1 MRGFYCDI
9 LRYNRDM
16 VRPAM
21 LCLLGVLALQ
31 AAAEIPLSTPA
42 DDRSTEPPVV
52 AAMRDQIAG
61 REYAAVAS
69 QAERLVAEIE
79 ARTDRYE
86 PTLVEPLTLLGDAR
100 LGLEQPQAAL
110 NAYDR
115 AKHITRITEGVQS
128 LEQVRL
134 LYREAVALD
143 ELGDRSGANERHE
156 FAYSLR
162 RREHGDLSL
171 DMLPAI
177 NDLIAWYRHH
187 YKFRPAQILYESA
200 LDILREH
207 YEPDDPRIIGALR
220 GYVDTF
226 RQRRFGTREVG
237 RGGFRAWPPGVNRD
251 PPWYKTRSYSR
262 GKKAL
267 LEIYELVEGKS
278 SSTDADIAAAAL
290 ELADWHLLYDESG
303 LAMRYYRRAWSL
315 LLSDQTALE
324 AAFGS
329 PTPLYVPNPD
339 RRTKAVDNDAPPDG
353 VVVLALTITHRGH
366 VVGRK
371 TLRAEPHNIMEFK
384 VRKAAKRAVYRPAF
398 ANADPVRWKGFEL
411 EYRYEYLDDGRVAW
425 R

>member
-1 MRGFYCDI
+1 
-9 LRYNRDM
+9 M
-16 VRPAM
+16 VRPAT
-21 LCLLGVLALQ
+21 LCLLGGLALQ
-31 AAAEIPLSTPA
+31 AAAEIPLAIPEA
-42 DDRSTEPPVV
+42 DRSAESSVV

-61 REYAAVAS
+61 REYAVVAS
-69 QAERLVAEIE
+69 QAQSLVADIE

-86 PTLVEPLTLLGDAR
+86 PALVEPLTLLGDAR
-100 LGLEQPQAAL
+100 LGMEQPQAAL
-110 NAYDR
+110 DAYGR
-115 AKHITRITEGVQS
+115 AKHITRIAEGVQS
-128 LEQVRL
+128 LDQLRL

-143 ELGDRSGANERHE
+143 ELGDRAGANERHE

-162 RREHGDLSL
+162 RREYGDDTLE
-171 DMLPAI
+171 MLPAI

-262 GKKAL
+262 GRKAL
-267 LEIYELVEGKS
+267 LEVYELVEGKS
-278 SSTDADIAAAAL
+278 SSTDADMAAAAL

-315 LLSDQTALE
+315 LQSDQVALE
-324 AAFGS
+324 SAFGS

-339 RRTKAVDNDAPPDG
+339 RRTKAVDTDAPPDG

-371 TLRAEPHNIMEFK
+371 TLRAEPHDIMEFK

>member
-1 MRGFYCDI
+1 M
-9 LRYNRDM
+9 
-16 VRPAM
+16 
-21 LCLLGVLALQ
+21 
-31 AAAEIPLSTPA
+31 
-42 DDRSTEPPVV
+42 
-52 AAMRDQIAG
+52 AAMRDRIAG
-61 REYAAVAS
+61 REYAAVATE
-69 QAERLVAEIE
+69 AERLVVEIE
-79 ARTDRYE
+79 AQTDRYE
-86 PTLVEPLTLLGDAR
+86 PALVEPLTLLGDAR
-100 LGLEQPQAAL
+100 LGMGQPQAAL
-110 NAYDR
+110 DAYDR
-115 AKHITRITEGVQS
+115 AKHITRISQGVQS
-128 LEQVRL
+128 LEQLRL

-143 ELGDRSGANERHE
+143 ELGDRAGANERHE

-162 RREHGDLSL
+162 RREHGDDDLE
-171 DMLPAI
+171 MLRAI
-177 NDLIAWYRHH
+177 NDLIGWYRHH

-237 RGGFRAWPPGVNRD
+237 RGGFRAWPPGANRD

-267 LEIYELVEGKS
+267 IEIYELIEGKT
-278 SSTDADIAAAAL
+278 SSTDGEIASAAL

-315 LLSDQTALE
+315 LQSDQAALE

>member
-1 MRGFYCDI
+1 M
-9 LRYNRDM
+9 M
-16 VRPAM
+16 RPAT
-21 LCLLGVLALQ
+21 LCLLGGLALQ
-31 AAAEIPLSTPA
+31 AAAEIPLSVPA
-42 DDRSTEPPVV
+42 DDRSAELPVV

-86 PTLVEPLTLLGDAR
+86 PELVEPLTLLGDAR
-100 LGLEQPQAAL
+100 LGMGQPQAAL
-110 NAYDR
+110 DAYDR
-115 AKHITRITEGVQS
+115 AKHITRISEGVQS
-128 LEQVRL
+128 LEQLRL

-143 ELGDRSGANERHE
+143 ELGDRAGANERHE

-162 RREHGDLSL
+162 RREYSDDSL
-171 DMLPAI
+171 EMLPAI

-200 LDILREH
+200 LDILRAN

-237 RGGFRAWPPGVNRD
+237 RGGFRAWPPGANRD

-267 LEIYELVEGKS
+267 LEIYELIEGKS
-278 SSTDADIAAAAL
+278 SSTDAEIAAAAL

-315 LLSDQTALE
+315 MQSDQAALE

-339 RRTKAVDNDAPPDG
+339 RRTKAVEDDAPPDG

-398 ANADPVRWKGFEL
+398 ADADPVRWKGFEL

>member
-1 MRGFYCDI
+1 
-9 LRYNRDM
+9 M
-16 VRPAM
+16 VRPAT
-21 LCLLGVLALQ
+21 LCLLGGLALQ
-31 AAAEIPLSTPA
+31 AAAEIPLSVPA
-42 DDRSTEPPVV
+42 DDRSAELPVV

-69 QAERLVAEIE
+69 QAETLVAEIE

-86 PTLVEPLTLLGDAR
+86 PELIEPLTLLGDAR
-100 LGLEQPQAAL
+100 LGMGQPQAAL
-110 NAYDR
+110 DVYDR

-128 LEQVRL
+128 LEQLRL

-143 ELGDRSGANERHE
+143 ELGDRAGANERHE

-162 RREHGDLSL
+162 RREYSDDSL
-171 DMLPAI
+171 EMLPAI

-200 LDILREH
+200 LDILREN

-237 RGGFRAWPPGVNRD
+237 RGGFRAWPPGANRD
-251 PPWYKTRSYSR
+251 PPWYKTRSYIR
-262 GKKAL
+262 GRKAL
-267 LEIYELVEGKS
+267 LEIYELIEGKG
-278 SSTDADIAAAAL
+278 SSTDAEIAAAAL

-315 LLSDQTALE
+315 MQSDQAALE

-398 ANADPVRWKGFEL
+398 ADADPVRWKGFEL

>member
-1 MRGFYCDI
+1 
-9 LRYNRDM
+9 M
-16 VRPAM
+16 VRPTT

-31 AAAEIPLSTPA
+31 AAAEIPLSIPA
-42 DDRSTEPPVV
+42 DDDRPAESAVV
-52 AAMRDQIAG
+52 ASMRDQIAG
-61 REYAAVAS
+61 REYASVAA
-69 QAERLVAEIE
+69 QAERLVADIE
-79 ARTDRYE
+79 SRTDRYD
-86 PTLVEPLTLLGDAR
+86 PALVEPLTLLGDAR
-100 LGLEQPQAAL
+100 LGMDQHQTAL
-110 NAYDR
+110 DAYDR
-115 AKHITRITEGVQS
+115 AKHVLRIAEGPQS
-128 LEQVRL
+128 LEQLRL

-143 ELGDRSGANERHE
+143 ALGDRSGANERHE

-162 RREHGDLSL
+162 RREHGDDTLEL
-171 DMLPAI
+171 LPAI

-200 LDILREH
+200 LDILRDN

-251 PPWYKTRSYSR
+251 PPWYKSRSYLR

-267 LEIYELVEGKS
+267 IEILDLIEGQA
-278 SSTDADIAAAAL
+278 SSTDADVAAACL

-315 LLSDQTALE
+315 LESDGAALE
-324 AAFGS
+324 AEFGV
-329 PTPLYVPNPD
+329 PTPLYVPRPD
-339 RRTKAVDNDAPPDG
+339 RRAKAVDSDEPPDG

-366 VVGRK
+366 VVGRR
-371 TLRAEPHNIMEFK
+371 TLRAEPHDVMEFK

>member
-1 MRGFYCDI
+1 
-9 LRYNRDM
+9 M
-16 VRPAM
+16 VRPTT
-21 LCLLGVLALQ
+21 LYLLGVLALQ
-31 AAAEIPLSTPA
+31 AAAEIPVSMPS
-42 DDRSTEPPVV
+42 DDRSAESPAV

-61 REYAAVAS
+61 REYAAVAT

-86 PTLVEPLTLLGDAR
+86 PGLVEPLTLLGDAR
-100 LGLEQPQAAL
+100 LGMGQPQAAL
-110 NAYDR
+110 DAYDR

-128 LEQVRL
+128 LEQLRL

-143 ELGDRSGANERHE
+143 ELGDRAGANERHE

-162 RREHGDLSL
+162 RREHGDDGLE
-171 DMLPAI
+171 MLPAI

-200 LDILREH
+200 LDILREN

-226 RQRRFGTREVG
+226 RQRRFGTREIG
-237 RGGFRAWPPGVNRD
+237 RGGFRAWPPGENRD

-267 LEIYELVEGKS
+267 REIYDLVEDKS
-278 SSTDADIAAAAL
+278 SSTDADMAAAAL
-290 ELADWHLLYDESG
+290 ELADWHLLYGESG

-315 LLSDQTALE
+315 LQSDQAALE